1 MEIAGKVKA
10 GTSWNVNKSQDEK
23 GKTDY
28 TKIGK
33 KGQIVVGTITGVSD
47 KISIDFNGSQVQV
60 SKTAVQNAREGEERS
75 FEIKDVTKNHIVL
88 KEVDTQGKTESEK
101 QKMIR
106 TTIDRGQKGLTD
118 NKNTKN
124 ATDKEEESDT
134 LHSISERMSEEDC
147 TDLEKEGMSI
157 EKYNL
162 ERLDRA
168 LERIKQQRQAKRE
181 GIAQYVERKEDYQK
195 EIEKVKVHNQIQNI
209 AGVPMAQQ
217 IADALLKAD
226 LPATEANIKKVS
238 SVMDMAAVTPTMS
251 DAAMDYLL
259 ENALEPTVANI
270 YQAQYAGNSSKYS
283 DYALGQTATYL
294 SGSVSYV
301 SDAEGQNEQK
311 LAAWEE
317 IAPQAEKRLKED
329 GISVTEQVMQQ
340 AKWLFERELPI
351 NGDAIKEL
359 DALEK
364 LKEEYEPEQVLEQIT
379 EGMARGQEPDEVSLV
394 TPTMTSV
401 QQALDNFLQQVNEQL
416 EQLPEADLTV
426 SDITKRRQLEEV
438 RLKMTADAAI
448 RLQEKGIDLDVEQ
461 IEKVVD
467 ELRKMED
474 SYYRGI
480 LQEGGVEES
489 QQNVDLLRDTQ
500 DCVAFLKEAPNVILG
515 STLAERENITLH
527 ALQQEGLREKAS
539 FDQAETAYETLMTK
553 PDRQLGDSMQKAFQN
568 IDTILEELGMEQTQE
583 NQRAVRI
590 LAHNTMPITEENIY
604 KIKEYDSQVQKVIKD
619 LHPAV
624 TVELIKRN
632 SNPLQSGL
640 DTLDQDIQSIKK
652 ELGITEDEKYS
663 KYLYRLEQKNGIS
676 QEDRQT
682 FINVYRLL
690 NNVQKMDGAAVG
702 YVVQTDRDLT
712 LENLYTAIRTLKN
725 GGVEMQVA
733 DSEDMQDIT
742 YSRGTLLT
750 QIEESFQGPEE
761 KEQNWKENYYQN
773 IVEELVEEISPS
785 GLEKMLTGK
794 TGEEKFTDLMQENA
808 EELLWK
814 LREANQQVEQEK
826 DKDIAEESYEKEK
839 IKILQQVTDNSDAV
853 ISYLKSEGIPVT
865 VENLIAASQFGEVY
879 KQLQE
884 KARKLPKEQQKE
896 YDNVVDAMADGLE
909 DADTMQSQFDHLEKQ
924 VETILQYGF
933 ADQQIHSMGLQELR
947 MMANSVGLARKL
959 AGRQD
964 YQIPVR
970 TGESIT
976 TMHVTILNGS
986 KEQGKVTITTNLEE
1000 IGEVRAE
1007 FSVKEDMVIGTILT
1021 ESKKAAES
1029 LQNREDT
1036 FKERL
1041 KDQGMGLGQVV
1052 YGLYTRSMEAHDVT
1066 TDTKQDATKLY
1077 AVAKAFVKHLAMYAT

>member
-351 NGDAIKEL
+351 NGDTIKEL

-500 DCVAFLKEAPNVILG
+500 DCVAFLKEAPNVIL
-515 STLAERENITLH
+515 
-527 ALQQEGLREKAS
+527 
-539 FDQAETAYETLMTK
+539 
-553 PDRQLGDSMQKAFQN
+553 
-568 IDTILEELGMEQTQE
+568 
-583 NQRAVRI
+583 
-590 LAHNTMPITEENIY
+590 
-604 KIKEYDSQVQKVIKD
+604 
-619 LHPAV
+619 
-624 TVELIKRN
+624 
-632 SNPLQSGL
+632 
-640 DTLDQDIQSIKK
+640 
-652 ELGITEDEKYS
+652 
-663 KYLYRLEQKNGIS
+663 
-676 QEDRQT
+676 
-682 FINVYRLL
+682 
-690 NNVQKMDGAAVG
+690 
-702 YVVQTDRDLT
+702 
-712 LENLYTAIRTLKN
+712 
-725 GGVEMQVA
+725 
-733 DSEDMQDIT
+733 
-742 YSRGTLLT
+742 
-750 QIEESFQGPEE
+750 
-761 KEQNWKENYYQN
+761 
-773 IVEELVEEISPS
+773 
-785 GLEKMLTGK
+785 
-794 TGEEKFTDLMQENA
+794 
-808 EELLWK
+808 
-814 LREANQQVEQEK
+814 
-826 DKDIAEESYEKEK
+826 
-839 IKILQQVTDNSDAV
+839 
-853 ISYLKSEGIPVT
+853 
-865 VENLIAASQFGEVY
+865 
-879 KQLQE
+879 
-884 KARKLPKEQQKE
+884 
-896 YDNVVDAMADGLE
+896 
-909 DADTMQSQFDHLEKQ
+909 
-924 VETILQYGF
+924 
-933 ADQQIHSMGLQELR
+933 
-947 MMANSVGLARKL
+947 
-959 AGRQD
+959 
-964 YQIPVR
+964 
-970 TGESIT
+970 
-976 TMHVTILNGS
+976 
-986 KEQGKVTITTNLEE
+986 
-1000 IGEVRAE
+1000 
-1007 FSVKEDMVIGTILT
+1007 
-1021 ESKKAAES
+1021 
-1029 LQNREDT
+1029 
-1036 FKERL
+1036 
-1041 KDQGMGLGQVV
+1041 
-1052 YGLYTRSMEAHDVT
+1052 
-1066 TDTKQDATKLY
+1066 
-1077 AVAKAFVKHLAMYAT
+1077 

>member
-351 NGDAIKEL
+351 NGDTIKEL

-426 SDITKRRQLEEV
+426 SDITKRRQLEEI

-553 PDRQLGDSMQKAFQN
+553 PDRQLGDSMQKAFQ
-568 IDTILEELGMEQTQE
+568 
-583 NQRAVRI
+583 
-590 LAHNTMPITEENIY
+590 
-604 KIKEYDSQVQKVIKD
+604 
-619 LHPAV
+619 
-624 TVELIKRN
+624 
-632 SNPLQSGL
+632 
-640 DTLDQDIQSIKK
+640 
-652 ELGITEDEKYS
+652 
-663 KYLYRLEQKNGIS
+663 
-676 QEDRQT
+676 
-682 FINVYRLL
+682 
-690 NNVQKMDGAAVG
+690 
-702 YVVQTDRDLT
+702 
-712 LENLYTAIRTLKN
+712 
-725 GGVEMQVA
+725 
-733 DSEDMQDIT
+733 
-742 YSRGTLLT
+742 
-750 QIEESFQGPEE
+750 
-761 KEQNWKENYYQN
+761 
-773 IVEELVEEISPS
+773 
-785 GLEKMLTGK
+785 
-794 TGEEKFTDLMQENA
+794 
-808 EELLWK
+808 
-814 LREANQQVEQEK
+814 
-826 DKDIAEESYEKEK
+826 
-839 IKILQQVTDNSDAV
+839 
-853 ISYLKSEGIPVT
+853 
-865 VENLIAASQFGEVY
+865 
-879 KQLQE
+879 
-884 KARKLPKEQQKE
+884 
-896 YDNVVDAMADGLE
+896 
-909 DADTMQSQFDHLEKQ
+909 
-924 VETILQYGF
+924 
-933 ADQQIHSMGLQELR
+933 
-947 MMANSVGLARKL
+947 
-959 AGRQD
+959 
-964 YQIPVR
+964 
-970 TGESIT
+970 
-976 TMHVTILNGS
+976 
-986 KEQGKVTITTNLEE
+986 
-1000 IGEVRAE
+1000 
-1007 FSVKEDMVIGTILT
+1007 
-1021 ESKKAAES
+1021 
-1029 LQNREDT
+1029 
-1036 FKERL
+1036 
-1041 KDQGMGLGQVV
+1041 
-1052 YGLYTRSMEAHDVT
+1052 
-1066 TDTKQDATKLY
+1066 
-1077 AVAKAFVKHLAMYAT
+1077 